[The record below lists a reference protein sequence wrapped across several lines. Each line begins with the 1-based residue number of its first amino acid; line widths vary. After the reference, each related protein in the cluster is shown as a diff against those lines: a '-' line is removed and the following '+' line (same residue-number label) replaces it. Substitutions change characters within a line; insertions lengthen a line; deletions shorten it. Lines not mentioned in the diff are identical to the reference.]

1 MAGTSWTD
9 KPRVMALRQRWAP
22 VEAAAVTIDGYRRH
36 RSRRNATIV
45 AHFGFLSIFPLLLVA
60 TTILGFVLQNRPRLR
75 ETIID
80 SALSQLPFV
89 GETISSDPSRL
100 QGSVVVL
107 VLGLG
112 GALWAGMKAFVAL
125 QDALDDVSEVPLDD
139 RPNLVAGRLRA
150 LLGILIVGVSQV
162 VTAGLTT
169 VVGASGLFGLGKA
182 LLLVATVA
190 VNVAVLA
197 ATFRWLCSAARPWR
211 AVLPGAVIGGVLFSA
226 LQLIGT
232 VVVGRAVANATP
244 AYGSF
249 ATVIGLFTWFG
260 LHSSVAMWCAELNQT
275 LHPHRPPDAC

>member
-1 MAGTSWTD
+1 MAGSSWTD
-9 KPRVMALRQRWAP
+9 KPRVLALRRRWAP
-22 VEAAAVTIDGYRRH
+22 VEVAAVTIDGYRSH
-36 RSRRNATIV
+36 RSGRNATIV

-60 TTILGFVLQNRPRLR
+60 TTILGFVLQNRRALR

-125 QDALDDVSEVPLDD
+125 QGALDDVAEVPLDA
-139 RPNLVAGRLRA
+139 RPNLFKSRLRA
-150 LLGILIVGVSQV
+150 LLGILIVGVSQI
-162 VTAGLTT
+162 VTAALTT
-169 VVGASGLFGLGKA
+169 VVGATRLFGIGKG
-182 LLLVATVA
+182 LVLIAAVV

-197 ATFRWLCSAARPWR
+197 ASFRWLCSASRSWR
-211 AVLPGAVIGGVLFSA
+211 VVLPGAIVGGVLFSA

-232 VVVGRAVANATP
+232 TVVGRAVANATP
-244 AYGSF
+244 AYGTF

>member
-1 MAGTSWTD
+1 MAGSSWTD
-9 KPRVMALRQRWAP
+9 KPRVLALRRRWAP
-22 VEAAAVTIDGYRRH
+22 VEVAAVTIDGYRRH
-36 RSRRNATIV
+36 RSGRNATIV

-75 ETIID
+75 TTIID

-89 GETISSDPSRL
+89 GQTISSDPSRL
-100 QGSVVVL
+100 EGSVAVL

-125 QDALDDVSEVPLDD
+125 QGALDDVAEVPLDD
-139 RPNLVAGRLRA
+139 RPNLFKGRLRA
-150 LLGILIVGVSQV
+150 LLGILIVGASQI

-169 VVGASGLFGLGKA
+169 VVGATRLFGVGKA
-182 LLLVATVA
+182 LLLIAAVA

-197 ATFRWLCSAARPWR
+197 ASFRWLCSASRSWR
-211 AVLPGAVIGGVLFSA
+211 VVVPGAIVGGVLFSA

-232 VVVGRAVANATP
+232 TVVGRAVANATP
-244 AYGSF
+244 AYGTF